1 MLRSDLSEFA
11 FPALLQMLLSGGRT
25 GHMRVQGTLSG
36 ELWLEH
42 GEVVYADALG
52 RQGSAALELL
62 SCVRTGELLFEA
74 GLSAPGRNLSVGRDA
89 ALRQLMVDED
99 AWQPILQAFPDWG
112 LWLRFT
118 SRWSEQQPVNRSQY
132 RALALVGRMSLY
144 DMVQRSDL
152 GPRQVLA
159 LLLPFKQ
166 AGLIETIPPPAR
178 SDPKVTSY

>member
-25 GHMRVQGTLSG
+25 GHMRVQGMLSG

-62 SCVRTGELLFEA
+62 SCVRAGELLFES
-74 GLSAPGRNLSVGRDA
+74 GLNAPGRNLTVGRDA

-99 AWQPILQAFPDWG
+99 AWQPVLQAFPDWG

-118 SRWSEQQPVNRSQY
+118 SRWSEQQSVNRSQY
-132 RALALVGRMSLY
+132 RALALVGRMSLH

-166 AGLIETIPPPAR
+166 AGLIETALPPAR
-178 SDPKVTSY
+178 SDSKATFV

>member
-11 FPALLQMLLSGGRT
+11 FPALLQMLLNGGRT

-42 GEVVYADALG
+42 GEVIYADALG
-52 RQGSAALELL
+52 RQGSAALEVL
-62 SCVRTGELLFEA
+62 SCLRAGELLFES
-74 GLSAPGRNLSVGRDA
+74 GLAAPGRNLTVGRDA

-99 AWQPILQAFPDWG
+99 AWQPILQAFPDWQ

-132 RALALVGRMSLY
+132 RALALVGRMSLH

-159 LLLPFKQ
+159 LLVPFKQ
-166 AGLIETIPPPAR
+166 AGLIETSSPPAR
-178 SDPKVTSY
+178 SDPSATFV